1 MTPIKIIHTADIHI
15 YNNTRFEEYE
25 QVFEKLYTLL
35 KKEKPQIVC
44 IVGDLFDMFIETSNE
59 SKIFAGNFLN
69 NLSIYCD
76 EVIVTVGNHDLRKK
90 NLKRVNSVET
100 IVKLIDNKKVKYLEK
115 SGFFDDELFPINWVN
130 WFHSDKTTNPW
141 KDIPHTKDKNK
152 LYIDLFHDPINGCQN
167 DIGYVF
173 EKSNYR
179 KITDFAGNISMFGD
193 IHKSYQILAPN
204 KIYSGSLIQQTFGE
218 KEAGHGVVVWEID
231 GKTIHHR
238 FVEIPNDYALVNFR
252 LSNPDYDNLNMSS
265 PFVVKH
271 NKFRVVWSDH
281 KSNVTKENELK
292 IKRHLKDK
300 YGVDDVRFQKFPYH
314 TKIEDSKM
322 ISEVINI
329 NDRAVQQSVIREYLK
344 NNKYDDDFIE
354 EIIKLD
360 DIIDSRLDRSEI
372 VNKIWDIDKLWFNN
386 FKSYG
391 DNNDLDLKI
400 DGIIQINGI
409 NQYGKSTVLDAISYI
424 LYGKTIATMG
434 KKPKHGDNRY
444 INNKRNLNYCDGG
457 AVLDINGDKYL
468 IYRKTERKVNSSGD
482 VTGVSTNVKYF
493 YGTEMNDDNE
503 MTDETGIKTQQ
514 MISDVLGD
522 FSDFIRLALINSDNL
537 SQMLSMIRSE
547 FIDSIIKDAGYEIFD
562 NKLEEFKIWRK
573 EQNFEKIVLDTVDI
587 DNTIIDSQKKI
598 DEFIEKENIINDNIS
613 DTDDKIGKSL
623 SIQEKLTLKVHK
635 IDDDIMNLNLEQA
648 TYDIETYKRK
658 TSENEVIIKEWK
670 EIIDG
675 LPSEFDYRKFND
687 DVENK
692 SKFEK
697 DSHKKELEIV
707 EYQRKMDDNDHTIE
721 NVDNEIEMAKKKAIN
736 EKRNRIN
743 ELTNHIN
750 NDNNKISRFTNDKER
765 EIDKNV
771 TKLYSEIGK
780 LDNELNQLKSEGTTI
795 TNEIKSFEN
804 AKNGDKELCP
814 TCNRPMEDCD
824 ENHLNKLIDER
835 KIKLTE
841 IGNLAKPKLDKK
853 KEIQSEI
860 EVLKESKN
868 TISDSIEVKLLL
880 QGIEKITEQIGKIE
894 EEISNFDVSE
904 IKDEIDKITKNKEK
918 SEKENIE
925 LQKKIDENY
934 IISKKLKKDIDDLE
948 KVIVEKN
955 AIKKGLEKRK
965 DYIIKTG
972 TLTSTNNEYEKIIQK
987 NETAIKEYNKNLK
1000 KIEENKEIN
1009 SKIDQ
1014 SKIILKQLNDKKK
1027 ELINEK
1033 IVVNNS
1039 ISLYKKTILDL
1050 KERLKKYEQ
1059 QLRRE
1064 NMWGVYMDC
1073 MSRTGVPT
1081 YLLKQNIDLLNGEL
1095 TSLLSNTNFNMFFDD
1110 DLNYK
1115 LEHNGLPGVINA
1127 IESSGMEI
1135 TFSSLV
1141 LKIVLRE
1148 INFRSKPNFLFLDE
1162 ILNKLIG
1169 ESVDKFVEL
1178 LSIIKEKIN
1187 KIIIIE
1193 HNNEIMADMI
1203 IDVKKDKNGISSFD
1217 VI

>member
-1 MTPIKIIHTADIHI
+1 
-15 YNNTRFEEYE
+15 
-25 QVFEKLYTLL
+25 
-35 KKEKPQIVC
+35 
-44 IVGDLFDMFIETSNE
+44 MFIETSNE

-115 SGFFDDELFPINWVN
+115 SGFFDDELFPITWVN
-130 WFHSDKTTNPW
+130 WFHSDKNTDPW
-141 KDIPHTKDKNK
+141 KDIPYTKDKNK
-152 LYIDLFHDPINGCQN
+152 LYIDLFHDPINGCAN
-167 DIGYVF
+167 DLGYVF

-179 KITDFAGNISMFGD
+179 KITDFKGEISMFGD
-193 IHKSYQILAPN
+193 IHKSYQILSKN
-204 KIYSGSLIQQTFGE
+204 KLYPGSLIQQNFGE
-218 KEAGHGVVVWEID
+218 KEAGHGVVVWELN
-231 GKTIHHR
+231 GKTINHR
-238 FVEIPNDYALVNFR
+238 FVEIPNDYALVNFKI
-252 LSNPDYDNLNMSS
+252 SNPIDYDNLNISS
-265 PFVVKH
+265 PYVVKH
-271 NKFRVVWSDH
+271 NKFRVVWSDY
-281 KSNVTKENELK
+281 KGNINKENELK
-292 IKRHLKDK
+292 IKRHLKEK
-300 YGVDDVRFQKFPYH
+300 YGVDEIRFQKFPYH

-344 NNKYDDDFIE
+344 NNDYDDDFIE

-372 VNKIWDIDKLWFNN
+372 VNKVWDIDKLWWNN
-386 FKSYG
+386 FKSYAD
-391 DNNDLDLKI
+391 DNELNLPQDS
-400 DGIIQINGI
+400 IIQINGI
-409 NQYGKSTVLDAISYI
+409 NQYGKTTILDVICYI

-434 KKPKHGDNRY
+434 GKPKHGDNRF

-457 AVLDINGDKYL
+457 VVLDVNGEKYL
-468 IYRKTERKVNSSGD
+468 IYRRTDRKVNSSGD

-493 YGTEMNDDNE
+493 YGTEMIDDNE
-503 MTDETGIKTQQ
+503 MTDETGIKTQK
-514 MISDVLGD
+514 MINDVLGD
-522 FSDFIRLALINSDNL
+522 FTDFIRLALTNSDNL
-537 SQMLSMIRSE
+537 NQMLSMIRSE

-562 NKLEEFKIWRK
+562 DKLEEFKIWKK
-573 EQNFEKIVLDTVDI
+573 EQNFEKIVLDPSTVDSSI
-587 DNTIIDSQKKI
+587 KENETKI
-598 DEFIEKENIINDNIS
+598 NEFIEKENEINDSIS

-658 TSENEVIIKEWK
+658 TAENEEIIKEWK
-670 EIIDG
+670 EIING

-697 DSHKKELEIV
+697 DSHKKEVEILEW
-707 EYQRKMDDNDHTIE
+707 QRKMDDNNHTIE
-721 NVDNEIEMAKKKAIN
+721 NVDNEINMAKKKAIN
-736 EKRNRIN
+736 EKRNRIS
-743 ELTNHIN
+743 ELTNHTN
-750 NDNNKISRFTNDKER
+750 NDRNKITSFTNDKIR
-765 EIDKNV
+765 EIDKNI
-771 TKLYSEIGK
+771 TKLYSDIGK
-780 LDNELNQLKSEGTTI
+780 LDNDLNQLKSDGTTI

-814 TCNRPMEDCD
+814 TCNRPMDDCEED
-824 ENHLNKLIDER
+824 HLNKLINER
-835 KIKLTE
+835 KTKLTE
-841 IGNLAKPKLDKK
+841 IGNLAKPKLAKK
-853 KEIQSEI
+853 KEIQTEI

-868 TISDSIEVKLLL
+868 TIGDSIEVKLILET
-880 QGIEKITEQIGKIE
+880 IKDITEQINKIE
-894 EEISNFDVSE
+894 EQISNFDVSE

-934 IISKKLKKDIDDLE
+934 IISKKLKNDIDDLE
-948 KVIVEKN
+948 KVITEKN
-955 AIKKGLEKRK
+955 ATKKGLEKRK

-987 NETAIKEYNKNLK
+987 NESAIKEYNKNLK

-1009 SKIDQ
+1009 SKIEQ
-1014 SKIILKQLNDKKK
+1014 SKVILKQLNDQKK
-1027 ELINEK
+1027 ELIDEK

-1039 ISLYKKTILDL
+1039 ITLYKKTISDL
-1050 KERLKKYEQ
+1050 KERMKKYEQ
-1059 QLRRE
+1059 QIRRE
-1064 NMWGVYMDC
+1064 NMWGVYVDC

-1127 IESSGMEI
+1127 IEGSGMEK
-1135 TFSSLV
+1135 TFSSIV
-1141 LKIVLRE
+1141 LKTILRT
-1148 INFRSKPNFLFLDE
+1148 INFRSKPNFIFLDE
-1162 ILNKLIG
+1162 ILNRLIG

-1178 LSIIKEKIN
+1178 LGVIKEKIS
-1187 KIIIIE
+1187 KIIVIE
-1193 HNNEIMADMI
+1193 HNNEIAADFI